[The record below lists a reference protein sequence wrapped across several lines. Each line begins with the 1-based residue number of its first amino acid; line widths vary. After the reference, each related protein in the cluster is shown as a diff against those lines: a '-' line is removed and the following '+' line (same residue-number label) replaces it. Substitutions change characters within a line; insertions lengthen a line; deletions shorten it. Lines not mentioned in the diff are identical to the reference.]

1 MQVADQT
8 NVAALLERL
17 GLPDKGIAVAAVPR
31 RFRGTRSA
39 LGQPNASTSRA
50 RCSMLLAAAGPTRP
64 AVDGTD
70 DNVAHQSDVSE
81 NNVAA
86 PNGHTFVVSA
96 VHTVWG

>member
-1 MQVADQT
+1 MIVCINDETVQVADQT

-50 RCSMLLAAAGPTRP
+50 RCSMLLAAAGPTRQ
-64 AVDGTD
+64 AVYGTH
-70 DNVAHQSDVSE
+70 DNV
-81 NNVAA
+81 
-86 PNGHTFVVSA
+86 GHESMCLRT
-96 VHTVWG
+96 T